1 MGHSW
6 IDSIAEM
13 DWLLVSFYRMDFGF
27 YRDWLSSFD
36 YGYDYQIYYCNYY
49 YLGYS
54 KPIQA

>member
-1 MGHSW
+1 
-6 IDSIAEM
+6 M